1 MKVSAFLISAIAA
14 STKASTL
21 LQSRQS
27 NWAIGQTVQT
37 TSGPVN
43 GHAALNESQV
53 SEYLGIPFAKPPLGD
68 LRFAAPVAYNGTAT
82 LNGTNF
88 GYSCPAQVTTY
99 NTTLVERSNVSLAI
113 GLPLLQTVG
122 TPSTAQSEDCLTLN
136 VWTKPQTGDAKKAVL
151 VWIYGGGFNSG
162 SSSTPSMNGKH
173 IVEQEDVI
181 VVSINYRV
189 NIFGFPGDPDSP
201 ANLGFLDQ
209 RLAVEWVR
217 DNIENFG
224 GDTSRIII
232 SGQSAGSASVDFYN
246 YAWVEDPIV
255 AGFIPESGTALSW
268 GLPNQAENVA
278 LAWYNVTEAVGC
290 GGASSGNVTA
300 CMRTKTTTE
309 IINGISATSGSGGTL
324 GSFGPTVDEIVVFS
338 NYTERSLAGNF
349 TKKPL
354 LIGNNDNEA
363 GLYIA
368 TSSLQGLSYPDSYW
382 QTFNLIGFTCPTAYR
397 ANYSIQADVTTWR
410 YRYFG
415 SFPDTMIVP
424 NAGAWHAAEIPLLF
438 DTNIANP
445 PETTEQI
452 AIGKYMRGA
461 WAAFA
466 KDPENGLTNYGWPK
480 YEPGKDTL
488 IRLAYNNQTGIN
500 VANTSLYDADCP
512 VTAAASTSTNG
523 STSTST
529 GTATSSS
536 APATV
541 SSSGAGSLELGFMG
555 LMSVMGI
562 GMAFLL

>member
-1 MKVSAFLISAIAA
+1 MKVSAVLISAIAA
-14 STKASTL
+14 SAKASTL
-21 LQSRQS
+21 LQCRQS
-27 NWAIGQTVQT
+27 NWTIGQTVQT

-53 SEYLGIPFAKPPLGD
+53 SEYLGIPFAKPPLGE

-82 LNGTNF
+82 VNGTNF

-99 NTTLVERSNVSLAI
+99 NVTLVERSNVSLAI
-113 GLPLLQTVG
+113 ALPLLQTVG

-181 VVSINYRV
+181 VVSVNYRV

-201 ANLGFLDQ
+201 ANLGLLDQ

-232 SGQSAGSASVDFYN
+232 FGQSAGSASVDLYN
-246 YAWVEDPIV
+246 YAWVKDPIV

-300 CMRTKTTTE
+300 CMRTKNTTE
-309 IINGISATSGSGGTL
+309 IINGISATSGSGGSL

-382 QTFNLIGFTCPTAYR
+382 QTFNLIDFTCPTAYR

-424 NAGAWHAAEIPLLF
+424 NAGAWHAAEITLLF

-480 YEPGKDTL
+480 YEPEKDTL

-500 VANTSLYDADCP
+500 VANPSLYDADCP
-512 VTAAASTSTNG
+512 VTAAATTSSNG

-536 APATV
+536 AAATV
-541 SSSGAGSLELGFMG
+541 SSSGAGSLELGCMG
-555 LMSVMGI
+555 LMSGMVIGI
-562 GMAFLL
+562 AFLF

>member
-14 STKASTL
+14 SAKASAL

-27 NWAIGQTVQT
+27 NWTVGQTVQT

-53 SEYLGIPFAKPPLGD
+53 SEYLGIPFAKPPLGH
-68 LRFAAPVAYNGTAT
+68 LRFAAPVVYNGTAT

-88 GYSCPAQVTTY
+88 GYSCPAQATTY
-99 NTTLVERSNVSLAI
+99 NTTLVEKSNVSLAI

-122 TPSTAQSEDCLTLN
+122 TPSTTQSEDCLTLN

-151 VWIYGGGFNSG
+151 VWVYGGGFNSG
-162 SSSTPSMNGKH
+162 SSSTPSMNGQH

-201 ANLGFLDQ
+201 ANLGLLDQ

-232 SGQSAGSASVDFYN
+232 FGQSAGSASVDLYN

-268 GLPNQAENVA
+268 GLPDQAENVA

-382 QTFNLIGFTCPTAYR
+382 KTFNLIGFTCPTAYR

-500 VANTSLYDADCP
+500 IANPSLYDADCP
-512 VTAAASTSTNG
+512 ITAAASTSSNG

-536 APATV
+536 APATA

-555 LMSVMGI
+555 LVSVMGI

>member
-1 MKVSAFLISAIAA
+1 MKVSAVLISAIAA
-14 STKASTL
+14 SAKASTL

-27 NWAIGQTVQT
+27 NWTIGQTVQT

-88 GYSCPAQVTTY
+88 GYSCPAQSTSY
-99 NTTLVERSNVSLAI
+99 NATLVERSNVSLAI
-113 GLPLLQTVG
+113 GIPLLQTVG
-122 TPSTAQSEDCLTLN
+122 TPSTAKSEDCLTLN
-136 VWTKPQTGDAKKAVL
+136 VWAKPQTGDAKKAVL

-181 VVSINYRV
+181 VVSINYRL
-189 NIFGFPGDPDSP
+189 NIFGFPGNPDSP
-201 ANLGFLDQ
+201 ANLGLLDQ
-209 RLAVEWVR
+209 RLAIEWVR

-232 SGQSAGSASVDFYN
+232 FGQSAGSASVDFYN

-363 GLYIA
+363 GLFIA
-368 TSSLQGLSYPDSYW
+368 TSSLQGLSYPDFYW

-415 SFPDTMIVP
+415 SFPDTMIIP
-424 NAGAWHAAEIPLLF
+424 NAGAWHSAEIPILF

-480 YEPGKDTL
+480 YEPEKDTL

-500 VANTSLYDADCP
+500 VANPSLYDADCP
-512 VTAAASTSTNG
+512 VTAAASTSSNS

-536 APATV
+536 AAATV
-541 SSSGAGSLELGFMG
+541 SSSGAGSLELGCMG
-555 LMSVMGI
+555 LMSVMVIGI
-562 GMAFLL
+562 TFLF